1 MGQSLILMKVYLNNV
16 VLDARVEGLKSNRD
30 LDLLWDDLTNRP
42 TTSAFWNSFI
52 FLALN
57 LVIMKDYKT
66 KKIYE
71 QQIFFLA
78 FL

>member
-42 TTSAFWNSFI
+42 TTSAF
-52 FLALN
+52 
-57 LVIMKDYKT
+57 
-66 KKIYE
+66 
-71 QQIFFLA
+71 
-78 FL
+78 